1 VVPAAVV
8 VLDTWADTVDGSC
21 LNRIRPDM
29 SAVSPVRGHFL
40 RYLTWQ

>member
-1 VVPAAVV
+1 MPAGVV

-40 RYLTWQ
+40 RYLT